1 MKLLIFA
8 YIVTGLY
15 SLGLLWSLLKGLKK
29 HNLPGA
35 YDNLSLRKYAF
46 LLVLVALVVTP
57 VDFWIT
63 LSHKIPNENYI
74 IDLTVKCDNGTTFNG
89 KGTVLFSEDVE
100 YYDSGHDGEPLFGIS
115 SGDKK
120 IVYRNFYLTYVDCDD
135 KYEVWIDDSEPIEGT
150 NVKATV
156 YFNTDSEYSEVDA
169 EIILPELT
177 DKTLGI
183 TLNDKLEAYSISG
196 YIEHALVFISA
207 LIDIILCFMAVS
219 QREKSSKTI

>member
-46 LLVLVALVVTP
+46 LLVLVALIVTP

-100 YYDSGHDGEPLFGIS
+100 YYD
-115 SGDKK
+115 
-120 IVYRNFYLTYVDCDD
+120 
-135 KYEVWIDDSEPIEGT
+135 
-150 NVKATV
+150 
-156 YFNTDSEYSEVDA
+156 
-169 EIILPELT
+169 
-177 DKTLGI
+177 
-183 TLNDKLEAYSISG
+183 
-196 YIEHALVFISA
+196 
-207 LIDIILCFMAVS
+207 
-219 QREKSSKTI
+219 